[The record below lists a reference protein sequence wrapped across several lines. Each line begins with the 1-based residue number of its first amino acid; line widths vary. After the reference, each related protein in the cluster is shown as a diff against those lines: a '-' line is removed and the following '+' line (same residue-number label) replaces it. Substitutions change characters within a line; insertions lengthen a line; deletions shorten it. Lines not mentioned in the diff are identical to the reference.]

1 MTYIPLL
8 PYMPPPQEASPRA
21 RELSVQ
27 MAQLVQEFQKQNPSL
42 SSAEVQQAMQIAKQT
57 TGMTK
62 SAAMGL
68 MVGGGVALMGVLVA
82 GLMYFRQAGGDVE
95 LRPTIFPM
103 IAIVALLVVV
113 LGVVAVKRNQ

>member
-1 MTYIPLL
+1 MSYIPLL
-8 PYMPPPQEASPRA
+8 PYMPPPQEASPQA
-21 RELSVQ
+21 RELGVQ